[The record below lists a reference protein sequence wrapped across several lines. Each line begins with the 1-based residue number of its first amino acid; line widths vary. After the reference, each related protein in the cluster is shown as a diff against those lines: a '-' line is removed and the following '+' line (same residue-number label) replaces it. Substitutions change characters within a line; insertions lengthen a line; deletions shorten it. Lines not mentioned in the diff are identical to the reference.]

1 MKYVIKMPWRYPL
14 AIEQAYQKKLVSYAQ
29 SFFRAFEHKKDI
41 VSAML
46 DASNLLTLTKWQGDS
61 IRADDEDTISE
72 IIEQIASETPS
83 IESMKSYVTTVYSDV
98 NDYNGKQ
105 FNKLLE
111 SVRVNAYG
119 GQWQGSNKDMEQ
131 WVNENLDL
139 IVSIREET
147 LRKIKSAMRDAVS
160 SSVEAGVR
168 NEVLTKQIQRLAG
181 NTKARARLIARDQI
195 GKANGRMTEYRQRE
209 LDIKQYRWRDSGD
222 SRVRPEHAARGGK
235 IFDWDNPPPDG
246 HPGIPIQCRC
256 TAQPVIDFDK
266 LAEMGFYTPR
276 TNRRVVAKAM
286 KMWGKPVGALYE
298 QFKGAEPVIEEPTQ
312 EIPYSTIKEAR
323 IFFKQKYDIDFTS
336 PFSTTD
342 KGLMLKQFNLL
353 DKLFTQ
359 FPVLNYFSRQKT
371 FGKDARG
378 RTTIASVGTN
388 GICDIMD
395 LNFKLKY
402 FKSED
407 SHVNMVK
414 RDMKS
419 GYHVKVDEG
428 REVESVIAHEFGHIL
443 HNASFKKSINKEQ
456 FAEDMKEYSYVDLN
470 YIYHKYRSE
479 FIEKAVM
486 EMRKKA
492 MEFDTEGVGEEVYM
506 SIYGRSQPV
515 ECFAEAF
522 CHWYLSKEP
531 NPAGKA
537 MEWWLRKEGWIE

>member
-29 SFFRAFEHKKDI
+29 SFFRAFDSKKDAI
-41 VSAML
+41 YAML
-46 DASNLLTLTKWQGDS
+46 DASSLLKSAKWQGDS
-61 IRADDEDTISE
+61 IRADDEDTISD

-83 IESMKSYVTTVYSDV
+83 IESMKSYVTSVYSDV

-256 TAQPVIDFDK
+256 TAQPVIDFDR

-276 TNRRVVAKAM
+276 TNRRAVAKAM

-298 QFKGAEPVIEEPTQ
+298 QFKGAEPVIEESKRDFPYENIKQ
-312 EIPYSTIKEAR
+312 ASIYFKEKYGIEIRSK
-323 IFFKQKYDIDFTS
+323 FTRFDK
-336 PFSTTD
+336 PF
-342 KGLMLKQFNLL
+342 LFKQFNML
-353 DKLFTQ
+353 DELFTK
-359 FPVLNYFSRQKT
+359 FDVIKYFTNGRAIDSKFSR
-371 FGKDARG
+371 
-378 RTTIASVGTN
+378 RTVASVSSDSMCSYMT
-388 GICDIMD
+388 
-395 LNFKLKY
+395 LKMSSHFY
-402 FKSED
+402 CNEKWTLRLKKD
-407 SHVNMVK
+407 SAAKNW
-414 RDMKS
+414 D
-419 GYHVKVDEG
+419 VKVDDGNEL
-428 REVESVIAHEFGHIL
+428 IADIVHEFGHIIHL
-443 HNASFKKSINKEQ
+443 GTFRRSTFDEVMQMGKKANAISTYAEFAKRFDLFIKESV
-456 FAEDMKEYSYVDLN
+456 EE
-470 YIYHKYRSE
+470 IR
-479 FIEKAVM
+479 EKA
-486 EMRKKA
+486 K
-492 MEFDTEGVGEEVYM
+492 EFDTEGVGEEAYM
-506 SIYGRSQPV
+506 SIYGRSQPA
-515 ECFAEAF
+515 EWFAEAF

-531 NPAGKA
+531 NPAGQA